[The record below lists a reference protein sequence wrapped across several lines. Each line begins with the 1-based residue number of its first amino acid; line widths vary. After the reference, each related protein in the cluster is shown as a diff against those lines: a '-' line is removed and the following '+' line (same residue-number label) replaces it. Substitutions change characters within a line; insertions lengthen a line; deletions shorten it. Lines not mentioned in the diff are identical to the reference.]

1 MSQKTK
7 ISIVILWLF
16 IVSGIIGITS
26 PAKDWFLP
34 LTPLNLSISFILVLI
49 HLEVINKKS
58 LIALSI
64 PFFLGFISEVLGVN
78 FGFFFGSYDY
88 GENLGFKIVGV
99 PFMIGINWV
108 TLTVVTADFTKKI
121 TNHRW
126 KRVLLGAVF
135 MTILDA
141 LMEVSAP
148 RFDFWQFEGD
158 IVPIQNYIAWF
169 CIASLAHWGYQSLEI
184 KTNRIISMNI
194 LASFFL
200 FFAIF
205 IFV

>member
-1 MSQKTK
+1 MSQKTQ
-7 ISIVILWLF
+7 ISIFILWLF
-16 IVSGIIGITS
+16 IFSGIIGIIS

-34 LTPLNLSISFILVLI
+34 LTPLNLSISCILILI
-49 HLEVINKKS
+49 HLEIINKKS
-58 LIALSI
+58 MIALSI
-64 PFFLGFISEVLGVN
+64 PFFLGFTCEALGVN
-78 FGFFFGSYDY
+78 FGLLFGSYDY

-108 TLTVVTADFTKKI
+108 ILTVVTADFSKKI

-126 KRVLLGAVF
+126 KRVLLGALF
-135 MTILDA
+135 MTILDS
-141 LMEVSAP
+141 LIEVSAP
-148 RFDFWQFEGD
+148 RFDFWEFQGG
-158 IVPIQNYIAWF
+158 IVPTQNYIAWF
-169 CIASLAHWGYQSLEI
+169 FISSIAHWGYQSLEI

-194 LASFFL
+194 LASIFL

>member
-7 ISIVILWLF
+7 ISIFILWLF
-16 IVSGIIGITS
+16 IVSGIIGIIS
-26 PAKDWFLP
+26 PAKDWFLL
-34 LTPLNLSISFILVLI
+34 LTPLNLSIAFILILI

-64 PFFLGFISEVLGVN
+64 PFFLGFTCETLGVN
-78 FGFFFGSYDY
+78 FGLLFGSYDY

-99 PFMIGINWV
+99 PFMIGINWI
-108 TLTVVTADFTKKI
+108 TLTVVTADFCKKI
-121 TNHRW
+121 TNQRW
-126 KRVLLGAVF
+126 KSVFLGALF

-141 LMEVSAP
+141 LMEISAP
-148 RFDFWQFEGD
+148 RFDFWEFQGG
-158 IVPIQNYIAWF
+158 IVPTQNYIAWF
-169 CIASLAHWGYQSLEI
+169 CIASIAHWGYQSLEI
-184 KTNRIISMNI
+184 KTSRIISMNI
-194 LASFFL
+194 LTSIFL

>member
-1 MSQKTK
+1 MSQKTQ
-7 ISIVILWLF
+7 ISIFILWLF
-16 IVSGIIGITS
+16 IVSGIIGIIS
-26 PAKDWFLP
+26 PAKDWFL
-34 LTPLNLSISFILVLI
+34 LQTPLNLSIAFILILI

-64 PFFLGFISEVLGVN
+64 PFFLGFTCEALGVN
-78 FGFFFGSYDY
+78 FGLLFGSYDY

-108 TLTVVTADFTKKI
+108 ILTVVTADFSKKL

-126 KRVLLGAVF
+126 KRVFLGALF
-135 MTILDA
+135 MTILDS
-141 LMEVSAP
+141 LIEVSAP
-148 RFDFWQFEGD
+148 RFDFWEFQGG
-158 IVPIQNYIAWF
+158 IVPAQNYIAWF
-169 CIASLAHWGYQSLEI
+169 CIASIAHWGYQSLEI

-194 LASFFL
+194 LASIFL

>member
-1 MSQKTK
+1 MSQKTG
-7 ISIVILWLF
+7 ISIFILWLF
-16 IVSGIIGITS
+16 IVSGIIGIIS

-34 LTPLNLSISFILVLI
+34 LTPLNLSISFILILI

-58 LIALSI
+58 MIALSI
-64 PFFLGFISEVLGVN
+64 PFFLGFTCEALGVN
-78 FGFFFGSYDY
+78 FGLLFGSYDY

-99 PFMIGINWV
+99 PFIIGVNWV
-108 TLTVVTADFTKKI
+108 TLTVVTADFSKKI

-126 KRVLLGAVF
+126 KRVLLGALF

-141 LMEVSAP
+141 LMEISAP
-148 RFDFWQFEGD
+148 RFDFWEFQGG
-158 IVPIQNYIAWF
+158 IVPTQNYIAWF
-169 CIASLAHWGYQSLEI
+169 CIALIAHWGYQSLEI

-194 LASFFL
+194 LTSIFL